1 MEFAIDFW
9 EVIAWWKILF
19 EKKREAFKG
28 NPQEKSFY
36 TYYKPQ
42 HKKKQDYGCDD
53 DDAKRPW

>member
-1 MEFAIDFW
+1 MKNFI
-9 EVIAWWKILF
+9 WKK
-19 EKKREAFKG
+19 EKHLKEE